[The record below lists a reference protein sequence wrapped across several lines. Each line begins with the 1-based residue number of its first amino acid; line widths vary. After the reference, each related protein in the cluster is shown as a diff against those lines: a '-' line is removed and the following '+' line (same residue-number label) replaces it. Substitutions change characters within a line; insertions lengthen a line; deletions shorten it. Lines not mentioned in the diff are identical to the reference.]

1 MDEGTR
7 FLILSVEGEAYAIPI
22 ARLQEIMVPRG
33 ILKDPGLSEMFEG
46 KIEVRG
52 SLIPVLDI
60 KKIFKLTGKAGT
72 TLLVVK
78 SGKGTLGV
86 LVDAVTEI
94 LNTDP
99 RQGVIPLPAGVIN
112 PDLRYYN
119 GILRH
124 KENLVLLLNE
134 EALLP

>member
-7 FLILSVEGEAYAIPI
+7 FLLLSLEGENYALPI
-22 ARLQEIMVPRG
+22 ARLLEITTPRD
-33 ILKDPGLSEMFEG
+33 IRKDPDLTGLFEG
-46 KIEVRG
+46 KFEFRG
-52 SLIPVLDI
+52 KRIPALDI
-60 KKIFKLTGKAGT
+60 KKLFKLPGAAGT

-94 LNTDP
+94 LDTDQRP
-99 RQGVIPLPAGVIN
+99 VPMPTGVIN
-112 PDLRYYN
+112 PSLRYYS

-124 KENLVLLLNE
+124 KENLVLVLNGDG
-134 EALLP
+134 LLP